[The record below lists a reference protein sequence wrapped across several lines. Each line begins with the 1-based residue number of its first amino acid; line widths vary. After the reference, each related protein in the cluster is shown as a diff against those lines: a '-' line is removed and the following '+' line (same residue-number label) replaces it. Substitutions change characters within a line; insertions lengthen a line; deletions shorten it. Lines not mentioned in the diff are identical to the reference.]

1 MYKKI
6 SVEIAKFLFKLCLA
20 ALFIGVFKSYDL
32 IIAILLTAVLIYDF
46 KVNIFKKNKAQWLL
60 FIGVII
66 TGVIG
71 LSAEFWGV
79 SNGYW
84 AYHDIEGDFPL
95 WLPMAWMLS
104 FRALYHFE
112 KRLFLAVPNLTM
124 QTKWGVTFLVAFTI
138 PALGEMITI
147 ALGVWTYNWP
157 YQILGIPVIV
167 FFLLTILHL
176 FVFQLL
182 RQLSQKYEWDD
193 IVFGK

>member
-6 SVEIAKFLFKLCLA
+6 SVEIAKFLFKLSLA

-32 IIAILLTAVLIYDF
+32 IIAICLMAVLIYDF
-46 KVNIFKKNKAQWLL
+46 KKNIFKRNKTQWLL
-60 FIGVII
+60 FIGIII

-71 LSAEFWGV
+71 VTAEFWGV

-84 AYHDIEGDFPL
+84 AYHGIEGDFPL

-112 KRLFLAVPNLTM
+112 KRLFIAIPNLNT
-124 QTKWGVTFLVAFTI
+124 QTKWGITLMIAFII

-147 ALGVWTYNWP
+147 ALGVWTYYWP

-182 RQLSQKYEWDD
+182 RLLSQKYGWDD
-193 IVFGK
+193 LVFG

>member
-20 ALFIGVFKSYDL
+20 AVFIGVFKSYDF
-32 IIAILLTAVLIYDF
+32 IIAICLMAVLIYDF
-46 KVNIFKKNKAQWLL
+46 KTNIFKRNKTQWLL
-60 FIGVII
+60 FIGIII

-71 LSAEFWGV
+71 VTAEFWGV

-84 AYHDIEGDFPL
+84 SYHGIERDFPL

-112 KRLFLAVPNLTM
+112 KRLFVAIPNLNIQSKLGIT
-124 QTKWGVTFLVAFTI
+124 LIIAFTI

-147 ALGVWTYNWP
+147 ALGVWTYYWP

-182 RQLSQKYEWDD
+182 RILSQKYGWDD
-193 IVFGK
+193 LVFSK